1 MRNSQEGKE
10 PTEGDS
16 RKGMMWLFDQNHPS
30 PGAFQVTQWLRI
42 CLPMQEMK
50 ETGVRSLGWKDCL
63 EEEMATHSSWEKS
76 YGQRS
81 MAGYSLWSPTESD
94 AGRTRLSH

>member
-50 ETGVRSLGWKDCL
+50 ETQVQSLGWEDAL
-63 EEEMATHSSWEKS
+63 EEEMAPHCSIFAWKIPWVVEPGGLQSMWPQRVTHN
-76 YGQRS
+76 
-81 MAGYSLWSPTESD
+81 
-94 AGRTRLSH
+94 